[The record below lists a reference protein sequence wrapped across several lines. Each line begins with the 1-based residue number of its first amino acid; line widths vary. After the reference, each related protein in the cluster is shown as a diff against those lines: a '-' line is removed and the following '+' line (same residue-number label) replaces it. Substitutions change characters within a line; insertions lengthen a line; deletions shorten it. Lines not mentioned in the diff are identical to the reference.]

1 MKDPI
6 VEEVRQIRLQIE
18 KDCASAGTSYKDHL
32 LAIQKTLG
40 GRVIFPLDER
50 VYAKEDSPI
59 YEPKHLN

>member
-18 KDCASAGTSYKDHL
+18 NDCKSAGISYKDHL
-32 LAIQKTLG
+32 LAVQKKYE
-40 GRVIFPLDER
+40 GRSIFPQDDS

-59 YEPKHLN
+59 YEPK